1 MEGPLPELSTLLS
14 CMVGVG
20 ERVLHLG
27 GRAFASGHTSGA
39 KEASSRTRYGVFGNC
54 GSWSWGSYGGLGF
67 GPLGVLEGEAKPG
80 PFFFGSSPHKFSTSP
95 DKKSQNTRVADCVTT
110 SPVKDFINKCE
121 AGTVQPRQQAL
132 YPRRV

>member
-1 MEGPLPELSTLLS
+1 MISGPDESIGLLELLEHRSFGTGDRLLTKVSGRLVEAAQYRAMEGPLPELSTLLS

-54 GSWSWGSYGGLGF
+54 GSWS
-67 GPLGVLEGEAKPG
+67 
-80 PFFFGSSPHKFSTSP
+80 
-95 DKKSQNTRVADCVTT
+95 
-110 SPVKDFINKCE
+110 
-121 AGTVQPRQQAL
+121 
-132 YPRRV
+132 